1 MPSFDQN
8 DLGRSTKEGES
19 PVRIGV
25 MDSSGI
31 QSTARHVKPCR
42 NARRPLRKAK
52 YSLVT
57 DSEPVPWGK
66 GEKNPGRGVKRIWNC
81 MLTKSQRTLMSD
93 DVPIEEWAGELWT
106 HARLSRR
113 SGAEAKA
120 SLKRATVCVC
130 RPETRRS
137 SHDQVEV
144 RVKPYGGPN
153 RRSLKRPR
161 MNCGS
166 WWNSN
171 RVG

>member
-8 DLGRSTKEGES
+8 DLGRSTKEGDS

-81 MLTKSQRTLMSD
+81 MPTRSQRALKPD
-93 DVPIEEWAGELWT
+93 DVPIEEWDGEICYR
-106 HARLSRR
+106 ARLSRR
-113 SGAEAKA
+113 YGAEAKA
-120 SLKRATVCVC
+120 SLNRALVRWH
-130 RPETRRS
+130 RPETGWS
-137 SHDQVEV
+137 SHEQVEGGV
-144 RVKPYGGPN
+144 ESTGGPN

-161 MNCGS
+161 MTSG
-166 WWNSN
+166 
-171 RVG
+171 

>member
-1 MPSFDQN
+1 MEEEVVGILHNIGWKS
-8 DLGRSTKEGES
+8 
-19 PVRIGV
+19 RICK
-25 MDSSGI
+25 SLEWAALLSK
-31 QSTARHVKPCR
+31 ARHVKPCLNLR
-42 NARRPLRKAK
+42 GPPRKAK
-52 YSLVT
+52 YSSVT

-81 MLTKSQRTLMSD
+81 MLTRCQRPLKAD
-93 DVPIEEWAGELWT
+93 DVPIEEWAGELCIR
-106 HARLSRR
+106 ARLRKKP
-113 SGAEAKA
+113 EP
-120 SLKRATVCVC
+120 KRKRVLRGRKVRVC

-137 SHDQVEV
+137 SHDQDEV

-161 MNCGS
+161 MSCGS